1 MFKTLYDTGGKLV
14 LIHLNRGEESSPI
27 WAPLPFN
34 SGTKKFEP
42 QSEID
47 KQLLEEAQSLPEWVK
62 LDLSDRTPTPS
73 PPPAPNWVGLLN
85 DLRAT
90 SVFGKVYT
98 ASKNNLAI
106 NVAYTLLLST
116 LTATEPNLNDLAFAL
131 KDLKANMQP
140 NVTASS
146 ASLTANMQQYL
157 TTEDLKFI
165 NGLLTKHY
173 FPISI

>member
-73 PPPAPNWVGLLN
+73 PPPAPNWVGILEAVRGTTL
-85 DLRAT
+85 
-90 SVFGKVYT
+90 FGKVYN
-98 ASKNNLAI
+98 ASKSSVEI
-106 NVAYTLLLST
+106 NTVNTIATNST
-116 LTATEPNLNDLAFAL
+116 N
-131 KDLKANMQP
+131 
-140 NVTASS
+140 
-146 ASLTANMQQYL
+146 
-157 TTEDLKFI
+157 
-165 NGLLTKHY
+165 
-173 FPISI
+173 